1 MRMCDGSSNVCSSA
15 FRLERFRERFTTWR
29 LWLSKDEHSVWNQV
43 YRMLWEDMVFRT
55 INECRRLADK
65 SPSQSVGFNRDV
77 ASFVDSGYVAKQL
90 LAIRRL
96 TEITKRGDAITLP
109 RILDDMKS
117 NEIGRASWRERVCQY
132 V

>member
-1 MRMCDGSSNVCSSA
+1 
-15 FRLERFRERFTTWR
+15 
-29 LWLSKDEHSVWNQV
+29 
-43 YRMLWEDMVFRT
+43 MLWEDMVFRT

-96 TEITKRGDAITLP
+96 TEITKRGDAITLR

-117 NEIGRASWRERVCQY
+117 NADLFTREISVCHDGFTFAPGDRKRV
-132 V
+132 VSGKSG

>member
-1 MRMCDGSSNVCSSA
+1 
-15 FRLERFRERFTTWR
+15 
-29 LWLSKDEHSVWNQV
+29 
-43 YRMLWEDMVFRT
+43 MLWEDMVFRT

-117 NEIGRASWRERVCQY
+117 NADLFTREIYVCHDGLPFDPGPAQQRSFNGLMEEAEQNSG
-132 V
+132 VVVSDRKSTRLNSSH

>member
-43 YRMLWEDMVFRT
+43 YRMLWEDMVFRP

-65 SPSQSVGFNRDV
+65 RPSQSVGRSEERRV
-77 ASFVDSGYVAKQL
+77 GKECVSTCRSRWGPCHEKKKEQHYHHLTSG
-90 LAIRRL
+90 
-96 TEITKRGDAITLP
+96 
-109 RILDDMKS
+109 
-117 NEIGRASWRERVCQY
+117 
-132 V
+132 